1 MNSLVRGIAD
11 EWDRRGTAEEAA
23 AVLVAATNLAGT
35 TEYERLRTTL
45 LERGAI

>member
-1 MNSLVRGIAD
+1 MLRKTLLAG
-11 EWDRRGTAEEAA
+11 AA